1 MNTLFE
7 VCCEVIRY
15 IAATFNISY
24 AACNILIFL
33 HILPA
38 VYFFTTLLVLISGFF
53 KKSKLFGILCIVGAL
68 ILGLFEF
75 EYLWHMLCT
84 YQLDSASFDKSVLE
98 LQSMAN
104 YYGTTYHIINIV
116 CFIIIPLISIGIKCV
131 LISINNK
138 SNKHGQ

>member
-7 VCCEVIRY
+7 FCCDVIHY

-38 VYFFTTLLVLISGFF
+38 VYLFTTLLVLISGFF
-53 KKSKLFGILCIVGAL
+53 KKSKLFGILCIVGAI

-75 EYLWHMLCT
+75 EYIWHMLNT
-84 YQLDSASFDKSVLE
+84 YQLDSASFDKSVIE

-104 YYGTTYHIINIV
+104 YYGTTYQIINII
-116 CFIIIPLISIGIKCV
+116 CFIFIPILSIGFKC
-131 LISINNK
+131 LIISINNK
-138 SNKHGQ
+138 GIKRK

>member
-7 VCCEVIRY
+7 FCCEVIRY
-15 IAATFNISY
+15 IAATFNTSY

-38 VYFFTTLLVLISGFF
+38 VYLFTTLLVLISGFF
-53 KKSKLFGILCIVGAL
+53 KKSKLFGIACIIGAA

-75 EYLWHMLCT
+75 EYLWNMLCT
-84 YQLDSASFDKSVLE
+84 YQLDSISFDKSVVE

-104 YYGTTYHIINIV
+104 YYGTTYQIINIV
-116 CFIIIPLISIGIKCV
+116 CFIIVPIISIGFKCL
-131 LISINNK
+131 LICTNNK
-138 SNKHGQ
+138 SIKRDK

>member
-38 VYFFTTLLVLISGFF
+38 VYLFTTLLVLISGFF

-104 YYGTTYHIINIV
+104 YYGTTYQIINIV
-116 CFIIIPLISIGIKCV
+116 CFIIIPLISIGINCV

-138 SNKHGQ
+138 SKKHGQ

>member
-38 VYFFTTLLVLISGFF
+38 VYLFTTLLVLISGFF
-53 KKSKLFGILCIVGAL
+53 KKSKLFGILCIVGAI

-75 EYLWHMLCT
+75 EYLWHMLCA
-84 YQLDSASFDKSVLE
+84 YQLDSASFDKSVIE

-104 YYGTTYHIINIV
+104 YYGTTYQIINII
-116 CFIIIPLISIGIKCV
+116 CFLIIPIISIGSKCL

-138 SNKHGQ
+138 CIKRDQ

>member
-7 VCCEVIRY
+7 FCCEVIRY

-38 VYFFTTLLVLISGFF
+38 VYLFTTLLVLISGFF
-53 KKSKLFGILCIVGAL
+53 KKSKLFGIVCIVGAL

-84 YQLDSASFDKSVLE
+84 YQLDSASFDKSVIE

-104 YYGTTYHIINIV
+104 YYGTTYQIINIV

-138 SNKHGQ
+138 FKKHGQ

>member
-38 VYFFTTLLVLISGFF
+38 VYLFTTLLVLISGFF

-75 EYLWHMLCT
+75 EYRWHMLCT

-104 YYGTTYHIINIV
+104 YYGTTYQIINIV

-138 SNKHGQ
+138 SKKHGQ